1 MYNLQLFGPTKI
13 IYNLHVLTLS
23 DLQSTRKNKGRI
35 DILQFDLTPP
45 LLLGSNQFKNKLLW
59 LGWVATELQIHL
71 FRAVKYSGFPLYFAH
86 FV

>member
-1 MYNLQLFGPTKI
+1 
-13 IYNLHVLTLS
+13 
-23 DLQSTRKNKGRI
+23 
-35 DILQFDLTPP
+35 
-45 LLLGSNQFKNKLLW
+45 